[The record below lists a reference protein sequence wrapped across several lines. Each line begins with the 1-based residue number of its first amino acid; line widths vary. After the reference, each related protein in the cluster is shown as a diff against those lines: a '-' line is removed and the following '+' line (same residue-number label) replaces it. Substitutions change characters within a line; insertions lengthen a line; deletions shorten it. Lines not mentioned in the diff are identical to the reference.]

1 MKRLLCNQ
9 KFNQDDQVKQHYIN
23 FHNVDPNNH
32 FFLKLFKPTK
42 QKIVCQ
48 KCLCCDDF

>member
-23 FHNVDPNNH
+23 FHNVNPNNH

-48 KCLCCDDF
+48 KCLCSDDF